1 MNHLGCFREVQ
12 ESERSYVG
20 PSGERM
26 ALNDLH
32 KSGSLSRE
40 RPHAGRGF
48 YVRHGAH
55 IETHRHRN
63 RTSVE
68 LYVILASDDWR
79 SEHNIAK
86 PDRGYKYLHRRQCG
100 IDRGGRRIRGYP
112 LLMSFVVPRYNS
124 EGQCDSFLFPS
135 YGCICIR
142 VAGETHAKQI
152 YNVTFEH

>member
-48 YVRHGAH
+48 YVRLHRHGAH

-68 LYVILASDDWR
+68 LYVILATLLIGAR
-79 SEHNIAK
+79 STMSRSPIATINIFIGDNVALIAA
-86 PDRGYKYLHRRQCG
+86 DSRNSRLSVVNVVRRA
-100 IDRGGRRIRGYP
+100 
-112 LLMSFVVPRYNS
+112 SV
-124 EGQCDSFLFPS
+124 
-135 YGCICIR
+135 
-142 VAGETHAKQI
+142 
-152 YNVTFEH
+152 